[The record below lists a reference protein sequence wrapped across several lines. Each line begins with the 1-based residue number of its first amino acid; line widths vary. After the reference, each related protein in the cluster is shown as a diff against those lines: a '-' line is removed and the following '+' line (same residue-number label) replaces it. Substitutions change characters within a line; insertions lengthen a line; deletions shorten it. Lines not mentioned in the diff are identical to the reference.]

1 MTKSLDKKSKWKQ
14 KKRSC
19 DLFFVIR
26 LIRVQFTI
34 IRVKY
39 LSV

>member
-1 MTKSLDKKSKWKQ
+1 MTKPLGFSPKGKQ

-34 IRVKY
+34 IRVKD